1 MLGPILFLTNIIKET
16 NDPVPGISES
26 LDFATGIFA
35 AILFAMSLIV
45 YRRTNLKRMLF
56 VSAAFGLYAFRAIL
70 PRMDIFL
77 PDLDLSTSMEILL
90 SIMGFIILSLFFVA
104 IVKKK

>member
-1 MLGPILFLTNIIKET
+1 MIQHILFVISGMSEIGSEGPDL
-16 NDPVPGISES
+16 SES

-35 AILFAMSLIV
+35 AFLLVVSLFA
-45 YRRTNLKRMLF
+45 YRRTKLKRLLF

-70 PRMDIFL
+70 PRLDIYL
-77 PDLDLSTSMEILL
+77 PTVEAATITA
-90 SIMGFIILSLFFVA
+90 ILSALGFVILALFFVA

>member
-1 MLGPILFLTNIIKET
+1 MLENFFLSSENMTEIGGEMP
-16 NDPVPGISES
+16 DLPES

-35 AILFAMSLIV
+35 AVLLVISLLA
-45 YRRTNLKRMLF
+45 YKRTNLTRLIF

-70 PRMDIFL
+70 QRL
-77 PDLDLSTSMEILL
+77 E
-90 SIMGFIILSLFFVA
+90 IILPSVQATTIDTILSSAGFVILALFFVA